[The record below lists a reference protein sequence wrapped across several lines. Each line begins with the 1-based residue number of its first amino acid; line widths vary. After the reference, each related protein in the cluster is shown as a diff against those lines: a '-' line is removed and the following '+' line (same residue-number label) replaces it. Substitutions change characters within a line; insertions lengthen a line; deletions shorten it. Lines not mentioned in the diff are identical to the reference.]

1 MTSIVDTALN
11 AAMGTLTQ
19 THGVPVTV
27 RYADNGAEFTVRGI
41 YNANAIINTMSAS
54 GIPMESTEIQVGF
67 RKSDFSDSGMREPKV
82 GDVLVVPGCGTFKIS
97 RRPTD
102 DGIELTVGVKDIT
115 NVGKAATD

>member
-1 MTSIVDTALN
+1 MASIVDSALD

-27 RYADNGAEFTVRGI
+27 RYADNGTEFVVRGI
-41 YNANAIINTMSAS
+41 YNAAGILSTMTSS
-54 GIPMESTEIQVGF
+54 GIPMESYEVQIGF
-67 RKSDFSDSGMREPKV
+67 RKSDFRRANMREPRA
-82 GDVLVVPGCGTFKIS
+82 GDIVVVPDVGTFRVS

-115 NVGKAATD
+115 DVGTSTTD